1 MELTPEQLLKLYTNL
16 VRARRLDEWLVTA
29 MAEGKSLVFLH
40 SGQGE
45 EAIGVG
51 ACTFLREDDYI
62 YPHHRGNGLS
72 HVISKGVS
80 PGAFLAEHYGKATGT
95 CYSLSG
101 FHTSE
106 PSVGI
111 FGIGGTIGTNFSVSV
126 GWGLAA
132 KKRGKGQVAVSFFG
146 DGGSNRGTL
155 HESMNLAAVWK
166 LPIVWV
172 CHNNQYALFMPIRD
186 AYPKADIADLA
197 GGYGMPGVVVD
208 GQDVI
213 AVYEAVS
220 AAVERAR
227 AGDGPSLIECKTY
240 RFRPHA
246 EGLIDM
252 AHADPRPQEEIDA
265 WKKRDPI
272 DLFRNKLVGKGVLT
286 QAKVERIDREATAE
300 MEEADRFAMESPIP
314 DPSILDEV
322 LYVDQKGGAL

>member
-1 MELTPEQLLKLYTNL
+1 MALTKQQLTKLYVNM
-16 VRARRLDEWLVTA
+16 VRVRRLDELLLKA
-29 MAEGKSLVFLH
+29 LAEGKSEVFLH

-45 EAIGVG
+45 EAVGVG

-62 YPHHRGNGLS
+62 YPHHRGNGAA

-80 PGAFLAEHYGKATGT
+80 PRAFLAEHYSKVTGT
-95 CYSLSG
+95 CRGLSV

-111 FGIGGTIGTNFSVSV
+111 FGIGGTIGTNFSVSL

-132 KKRGKGQVAVSFFG
+132 KKRGKGQVVVSFFG

-166 LPIVWV
+166 LPIIWV
-172 CHNNQYALFMPIRD
+172 CSNNLYAMYMPIKD
-186 AYPKADIADLA
+186 AYPKKNIADLA

-208 GQDVI
+208 GQDVV
-213 AVYEAVS
+213 AVYEAVQ
-220 AAVERAR
+220 AAVDRAR
-227 AGDGPSLIECKTY
+227 AGQGPSLIECKTY
-240 RFRPHA
+240 RYRAHV
-246 EGLIDM
+246 EGMFDLV
-252 AHADPRPQEEIDA
+252 HADPRPQEEIDA

-272 DLFRNKLVGKGVLT
+272 YLLKNRLLKQGILK
-286 QAKVERIDREATAE
+286 QADIERIDAEIATE
-300 MEEADRFAMESPIP
+300 MEEAERFAIESPFP

-322 LYVDQKGGAL
+322 LYANAKGGAK